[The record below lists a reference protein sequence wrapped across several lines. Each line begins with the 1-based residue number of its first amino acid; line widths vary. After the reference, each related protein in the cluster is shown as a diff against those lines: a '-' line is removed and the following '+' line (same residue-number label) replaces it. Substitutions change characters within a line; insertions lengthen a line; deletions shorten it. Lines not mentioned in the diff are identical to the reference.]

1 MYEIHIKLRNVV
13 TGEEE
18 NFHTIRKYKS
28 KGKAAR
34 DVIRYTEEIAPKY
47 QLPEEELTAS
57 VVKGFVE

>member
-18 NFHTIRKYKS
+18 NYRTTYKYKS

-34 DVIRYTEEIAPKY
+34 DAIRYTEEIAPKY

-57 VVKGFVE
+57 AVKVKK

>member
-1 MYEIHIKLRNVV
+1 MCEIHIKLRNVI

-34 DVIRYTEEIAPKY
+34 DAIRYTEEIAPKY

-57 VVKGFVE
+57 VVKVKK

>member
-18 NFHTIRKYKS
+18 NYRTTYKYKS

-34 DVIRYTEEIAPKY
+34 DAIRYAEEISSKY
-47 QLPEEELTAS
+47 QGAEEELTVSA
-57 VVKGFVE
+57 VEAEK

>member
-18 NFHTIRKYKS
+18 NYRTTYKYKS

-34 DVIRYTEEIAPKY
+34 DAIRLRKKLRRNINY
-47 QLPEEELTAS
+47 QKKNS
-57 VVKGFVE
+57 QHQW

>member
-18 NFHTIRKYKS
+18 NYRTTYKS

-34 DVIRYTEEIAPKY
+34 DAIRYTEEIAPKY
-47 QLPEEELTAS
+47 KLPEEELTAS
-57 VVKGFVE
+57 VVKVKK

>member
-1 MYEIHIKLRNVV
+1 MYEIHIKLRNVI

-34 DVIRYTEEIAPKY
+34 DAIRYAEEIAPKY

-57 VVKGFVE
+57 VVKVKK

>member
-1 MYEIHIKLRNVV
+1 MMYEIHIKLRNVV

-34 DVIRYTEEIAPKY
+34 DAGNAANLLI
-47 QLPEEELTAS
+47 
-57 VVKGFVE
+57 